1 MNLFI
6 FLSQMGSNHHF
17 RNFDNIDTWD
27 ENAHNWDLS
36 HSHIAKIKHDNP
48 NFGLFEWKF
57 DYHWNIF
64 NNFSLEVNLIDNLD
78 GDKPCVVLWECRDE
92 IGEIIRWEK
101 NQDNPLI
108 KNLLRKLQ
116 NKQTHLIFFNCDVGH
131 LYNQGDEKDLDDPDW
146 GYIKGFLK
154 RFNISGEQISI
165 IGPDKYVIKEDRDKV
180 RNSGISI
187 YNFHRQA
194 AYQKVYN
201 FTYYKNF
208 NNVVKSTQPFL
219 RQRKYL
225 CLNNSTRE
233 HRADIFTFLHQ
244 SGFIDDGYLSYGSF
258 YGDTGPNNQITA
270 GVLSESQIEDVWHD
284 FKDLDYKKSEIKE
297 TFKSIPRLVDKKIN
311 WTENFHGDIGTV
323 INPSLHLS
331 SYLNIVTETDFDMDW
346 RDIQITHITEKT
358 IKPIHML
365 QPFIMVGPYKTLEV
379 LRDYGFKTFHP
390 FIDESYD
397 DCKDADKRMK
407 MIKKE
412 ITRILSMDLAEM
424 DKWYWKMF
432 NILNHNFKHLKIHGK
447 KQVTDLIDTLEIK
460 WENLIK

>member
-48 NFGLFEWKF
+48 NLGIFEWKF

-64 NNFSLEVNLIDNLD
+64 NNFSLKVNLIDNLD

-116 NKQTHLIFFNCDVGH
+116 NKQTHLIFFNCDVGY

>member
-48 NFGLFEWKF
+48 NLGIFEWKF

-64 NNFSLEVNLIDNLD
+64 NNFSLKVNLIDNLD

-116 NKQTHLIFFNCDVGH
+116 NKQTHLIFFNCDVGY

-165 IGPDKYVIKEDRDKV
+165 IGPDKYIIKEDRDKV